1 MSATGT
7 AARIVTFPLE
17 GRVDASTAS
26 ALRAALHQTVLD
38 GHGPLALDLGAVS
51 QLDAV
56 GLGVLMG
63 AYESAH
69 RRGRALTVVNPPRRI
84 AAILRLAGLARVL
97 RAPAA

>member
-1 MSATGT
+1 
-7 AARIVTFPLE
+7 
-17 GRVDASTAS
+17 VDASTAS
-26 ALRAALHQTVLD
+26 AIRAALHKAVVD
-38 GHGPLALDLGAVS
+38 GHGPLALDLGAVT

-69 RRGRALTVVNPPRRI
+69 RRGRALTVVEAPRRI
-84 AAILRLAGLARVL
+84 AAIFRVAGLARVL